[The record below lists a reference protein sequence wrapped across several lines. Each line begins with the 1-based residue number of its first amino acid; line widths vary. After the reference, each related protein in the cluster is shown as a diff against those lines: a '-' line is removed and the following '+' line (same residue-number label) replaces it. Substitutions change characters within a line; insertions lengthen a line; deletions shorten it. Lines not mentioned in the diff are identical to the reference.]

1 MNLRGKKV
9 LVVGCGITGV
19 SVAKFLVKERAEV
32 TVTDKQS
39 KLDLRQQLAPLEK
52 LNIKYDLG
60 TYITKR
66 FVDSDLIVVSPG
78 VPFDLEPLE
87 VAVKRGVPV
96 ISEIELASRFIKK
109 PIIAVTGTNG
119 KTTTVNLIA
128 KMIENSGSSAFLCGN
143 VGKPLI
149 DYLIEKPKAKWIVC
163 EVSSFQLE
171 ACTSF
176 RPKIA
181 ALLNFSPDHIDR
193 HGSLEEYLA
202 VKGQVFENQTSADY
216 AVLNYDDP
224 VVRQFGEEMAAS
236 PHYFSKGEFS
246 GAGVF
251 LAERKLFFKS
261 TEFGKKQL
269 GLEQIK
275 LKGIHNLENVMA
287 AVCISFLAGAS
298 KQGVQK
304 TIDEFKGL
312 EHRFEFVTRK
322 NRVNFYNDSKGT
334 NIDSVA
340 RILESFSKP
349 VILIA
354 GGRDKGGDYSIL
366 RDIIREKVK
375 MLILMGEA
383 KEKLN
388 RVLGSA
394 TETYV
399 VGTLEE
405 AVLYAYQKS
414 RSDDNI
420 VFCPGC
426 SSFDMFKNYKER
438 GEVFKKI
445 IFNL

>member
-1 MNLRGKKV
+1 MNLKGKKV
-9 LVVGCGITGV
+9 LVVGCGITGI
-19 SVAKFLVKERAEV
+19 SVAKFLAKERADV
-32 TVTDKQS
+32 TLTDKQS
-39 KLDLRQQLAPLEK
+39 RIDLRQQLTPLEK

-60 TYITKR
+60 TYVTKR

-87 VAVKRGVPV
+87 VAIKKGVEV

-119 KTTTVNLIA
+119 KTTTVNLVA
-128 KMIENSGSSAFLCGN
+128 QMIENSGSSAFLCGN

-149 DYLIEKPKAKWIVC
+149 DYLIEKPKVKWIVC

-171 ACTSF
+171 ACKTF

-181 ALLNFSPDHIDR
+181 AFLNFSPDHLDR
-193 HGSLEEYLA
+193 HETMEEYLA
-202 VKGQVFENQTSADY
+202 VKGLIFENQTSADY

-224 VVRQFGEEMAAS
+224 VVRQFGEDRA
-236 PHYFSKGEFS
+236 PTPYYFSKGEFS

-261 TEFGKKQL
+261 SEFGKKQL
-269 GLEQIK
+269 GLEEMK
-275 LKGIHNLENVMA
+275 LRGVHNLENVMA
-287 AVCISFLAGAS
+287 AACVSFLAGAS
-298 KQGVQK
+298 KQGIQQ

-312 EHRFEFVTRK
+312 EHRFEFVARK
-322 NRVNFYNDSKGT
+322 NRVSFYNDSKGT

-340 RILESFSKP
+340 RILESFARP

-366 RDIIREKVK
+366 RDIIRQKVK

-388 RVLGSA
+388 RVLGGV

-405 AVLYAYQKS
+405 AILYAYQKS

-426 SSFDMFKNYKER
+426 SSYDMFKNYKER
-438 GEVFKKI
+438 GEAFKKI
-445 IFNL
+445 VFNL